1 MNNSDRIWGLPAWV
15 LPTIAMIVLTVMWE
29 AIVKGFSVPLY
40 IIPAPSDI
48 YKASLHS
55 SGSLLFHTMITLYET
70 IVGFAVAIVIGVGL
84 GVLLIWSRVLR
95 ETFFPLL
102 VVAQAVPKVAIAPVL
117 LITLGF
123 GEMPKIIIV
132 FLVCFFPIVVSTV
145 AGLES
150 APREILDLARSMSA
164 TTVDTFRKVRFPAA
178 MPQIFVGLKVSVILA
193 VIGAIIGEFVGADRG
208 LGFLILI
215 SMSQAE
221 TPLAF
226 GAIAVLGIASILLFY
241 GVEWIERVV
250 IPWAQD

>member
-1 MNNSDRIWGLPAWV
+1 MMNERLWNLPAWV
-15 LPTIAMIVLTVMWE
+15 LPTIAMVVLTLIWE
-29 AIVKGFSVPLY
+29 AIVRGFSIPLF

-48 YKASLHS
+48 LRATLQ
-55 SGSLLFHTMITLYET
+55 SGAQIPIHTLITLYET
-70 IVGFAVAIVIGVGL
+70 LVGFVVATII
-84 GVLLIWSRVLR
+84 GVLLGVVLVWSRILR

-117 LITLGF
+117 LITIGY
-123 GEMPKIIIV
+123 GELPKIIIV

-164 TTVDTFRKVRFPAA
+164 TTADTFRKVRFPAA
-178 MPQIFVGLKVSVILA
+178 MPQIFVGLKVAVILA

-208 LGFLILI
+208 LGYLILI
-215 SMSQAE
+215 SMSQAD

-226 GAIAVLGIASILLFY
+226 GAIGVLAILSIFLFY
-241 GVEWIERVV
+241 GVEFLERIIV
-250 IPWAQD
+250 PWAQD